1 MYSLLTYSD
10 PANVAR
16 SGLDIGGT
24 VFDILKAAD
33 ALGKELPGYRAID
46 IVRDWGNSEGLMSL
60 LADAAAG
67 GKLEAAEV
75 GPRDGVKLRA
85 PLLYPNTLFMAG
97 SNYGAHTRE
106 MAGGAGYD
114 KTTRRPY
121 FFIKLA
127 RQGVIGTGEAIRLPH
142 TSKQVDWEVELAVVI
157 GKPARNVKAQD
168 ALKYVAG
175 YTICHDVSLRDI
187 GHRKDWPQWERDWI
201 MHKSCDTGAPM
212 GPVMVPAAFIPDPQ
226 KLYLKTWINDELQQ
240 NSNTDDMTFKIDEQ
254 IEFLSEHFTLLPGD
268 VISTGT
274 PSGVGRP
281 RGIFLKPGDTV
292 RMEIESI
299 GTIVN
304 PVVQGE

>member
-1 MYSLLTYSD
+1 MYSLLNYADASG
-10 PANVAR
+10 AARAGINVAGKVYDLLR
-16 SGLDIGGT
+16 
-24 VFDILKAAD
+24 AAD
-33 ALGKELPGYRAID
+33 SMGTELAGYRTINL
-46 IVRDWGNSEGLMSL
+46 VRDWENSRKVVAGFAE
-60 LADAAAG
+60 AAAS
-67 GKLEAAEV
+67 GKLASAEV
-75 GPRDGVKLRA
+75 GVIDKVTLRA

-114 KTTRRPY
+114 KAKRRPY

-127 RQGVIGTGEAIRLPH
+127 RQGVIGTGEAIRIPH
-142 TSKQVDWEVELAVVI
+142 TSKQADWEVELAVVI
-157 GKPARNVKAQD
+157 GKPARNVKARD
-168 ALKYVAG
+168 ALGYVAG

-187 GHRKDWPQWERDWI
+187 GHREDWPQWSRDWI
-201 MHKSCDTGAPM
+201 LHKSCDTGAPM
-212 GPVMVPAAFIPDPQ
+212 GPVMVPAEFIGDPH
-226 KLYLKTWINDELQQ
+226 KLALKTWVNDELMQ
-240 NSNTDDMTFKIDEQ
+240 NSNTDDMTFNINEQ

-292 RMEIESI
+292 RMEIEKI

-304 PVVQGE
+304 PVVAGE

>member
-10 PANVAR
+10 SSHVAR
-16 SGLDIGGT
+16 SGLDVDGT
-24 VFDILKAAD
+24 VFDVLKAAD

-46 IVRDWGNSEGLMSL
+46 IVRDWANSEGLMSL
-60 LADAAAG
+60 LADAATG
-67 GKLEAAEV
+67 GKLAAAEV
-75 GPRDGVKLRA
+75 GPRDGVKLKA

-142 TSKQVDWEVELAVVI
+142 TSRQVDWEVELAVVI

-201 MHKSCDTGAPM
+201 LHKSCDTGAPM

-226 KLYLKTWINDELQQ
+226 KLSLRTWINDELQQ
-240 NSNTDDMTFKIDEQ
+240 DSNTDDMTFRIDEQ

-281 RGIFLKPGDTV
+281 RGIFLKPGDSV
-292 RMEIESI
+292 RMEIENI

-304 PVVQGE
+304 PVVQGD

>member
-10 PANVAR
+10 SSNVAR
-16 SGLDIGGT
+16 SGLDVGGA

-33 ALGKELPGYRAID
+33 AMGKELPGYRAID
-46 IVRDWGNSEGLMSL
+46 IVRDWANSEGLMSL
-60 LADAAAG
+60 LAEAAAAG
-67 GKLEAAEV
+67 KLNGAEV
-75 GPRDGVKLRA
+75 GSRDRVTLKA

-127 RQGVIGTGEAIRLPH
+127 RQGVIGTGEPIRLPH

-157 GKPARNVKAQD
+157 GKPARNVKAKD
-168 ALKYVAG
+168 ALKHVAG

-201 MHKSCDTGAPM
+201 LHKSCDTGAPM

-226 KLYLKTWINDELQQ
+226 KLTLKTWINDELQQ
-240 NSNTDDMTFKIDEQ
+240 DSNTDDMTFRIDEQ

-274 PSGVGRP
+274 PSGVGRA
-281 RGIFLKPGDTV
+281 RGIFLKPSDTV

-304 PVVQGE
+304 PVVRGD

>member
-1 MYSLLTYSD
+1 MYSLLTYAD
-10 PANVAR
+10 KAGTAR
-16 SGLDIGGT
+16 AGISVGGK
-24 VFDILKAAD
+24 VFDVLKAAD
-33 ALGKELPGYRAID
+33 STGKELPGYRTID
-46 IVRDWGNSEGLMSL
+46 MVRDWDNAEKLLEGF
-60 LADAAAG
+60 AEAAAAG
-67 GKLEAAEV
+67 KLGAAEV
-75 GPRDGVKLRA
+75 GAQDKLTLKA

-114 KTTRRPY
+114 KTTRKPY

-127 RQGVIGTGEAIRLPH
+127 RQGVIGTNEAIKIPH

-157 GKPARNVKAQD
+157 GRPARNVKAKD
-168 ALKYVAG
+168 AYNYIAG

-187 GHRKDWPQWERDWI
+187 GHRKDWPQWDRDWI
-201 MHKSCDTGAPM
+201 QHKSCDTGAPM
-212 GPVMVPAAFIPDPQ
+212 GPVMVPHRYIGDPQ
-226 KLYLKTWINDELQQ
+226 KLDLKTWVNETLQQ

-254 IEFLSEHFTLLPGD
+254 IEYLSELFTLLPGD

-292 RMEIESI
+292 RMEIEKI

>member
-10 PANVAR
+10 ASNVTR
-16 SGLDIGGT
+16 SGLDVAGT
-24 VFDILKAAD
+24 VFDVLKAAD

-46 IVRDWGNSEGLMSL
+46 IVRDWANSEGLMSL

-67 GKLEAAEV
+67 GKLAAAAV
-75 GPRDGVKLRA
+75 GLRDTVKLKA

-106 MAGGAGYD
+106 MAGGAGFD

-157 GKPARNVKAQD
+157 AKPARNVKARD

-201 MHKSCDTGAPM
+201 LHKSCDTGAPM

-226 KLYLKTWINDELQQ
+226 KLSLRTWINDELQQ
-240 NSNTDDMTFKIDEQ
+240 DSNTDDMTFRIDEQ

-281 RGIFLKPGDTV
+281 RGIFLKPGDSV
-292 RMEIESI
+292 RMEIENI

-304 PVVQGE
+304 PVVQGD

>member
-10 PANVAR
+10 ASNVAR
-16 SGLDIGGT
+16 SGLDVAGT
-24 VFDILKAAD
+24 VFDVLKAAD

-46 IVRDWGNSEGLMSL
+46 IVRDWANSEGLMSL

-67 GKLEAAEV
+67 GKLAAAAV
-75 GPRDGVKLRA
+75 GLRDTVKLKA

-106 MAGGAGYD
+106 MAGGAGFD

-157 GKPARNVKAQD
+157 AKPARNVKARD

-201 MHKSCDTGAPM
+201 LHKSCDTGAPM

-226 KLYLKTWINDELQQ
+226 KLSLRTWINDELQQ
-240 NSNTDDMTFKIDEQ
+240 DSNTDDMTFRIDEQ

-281 RGIFLKPGDTV
+281 RGIFLKPGDSV
-292 RMEIESI
+292 RMEIENI

-304 PVVQGE
+304 PVVQGD

>member
-10 PANVAR
+10 ASNVAR
-16 SGLDIGGT
+16 SGLDVAGT
-24 VFDILKAAD
+24 VFDVLKAAD
-33 ALGKELPGYRAID
+33 SMGKELPGYRAID
-46 IVRDWGNSEGLMSL
+46 IVRDWANSEGLMSL
-60 LADAAAG
+60 RADAAAG
-67 GKLEAAEV
+67 GKLAAAAV
-75 GPRDGVKLRA
+75 GLRDTVKLKA

-106 MAGGAGYD
+106 MAGGAGFD

-157 GKPARNVKAQD
+157 AKPARNVKARD

-201 MHKSCDTGAPM
+201 LHKSCDTGAPM

-226 KLYLKTWINDELQQ
+226 KLSLRTWINDELQQ
-240 NSNTDDMTFKIDEQ
+240 DSNTDDMTFRIDEQ

-281 RGIFLKPGDTV
+281 RGIFLKPGDSV
-292 RMEIESI
+292 RMEIENI

-304 PVVQGE
+304 PVVQGD

>member
-10 PANVAR
+10 ASNVTR
-16 SGLDIGGT
+16 SGLDVAGT
-24 VFDILKAAD
+24 VFDVLKAAD

-46 IVRDWGNSEGLMSL
+46 IVRDWANSEGLMSL

-67 GKLEAAEV
+67 GKLAAAAV
-75 GPRDGVKLRA
+75 GLRDTVKLKA

-106 MAGGAGYD
+106 MAGGAGFD

-157 GKPARNVKAQD
+157 AKPARNVKARD

-201 MHKSCDTGAPM
+201 LHKSCDTGAPM

-226 KLYLKTWINDELQQ
+226 KLSLRTWINDELQQ
-240 NSNTDDMTFKIDEQ
+240 DSNSDDMTFRIDEQ

-281 RGIFLKPGDTV
+281 RGIFLKPGDSV
-292 RMEIESI
+292 RMEIENI

-304 PVVQGE
+304 PVVQGD

>member
-1 MYSLLTYSD
+1 MYSLLTYADASGK
-10 PANVAR
+10 AR
-16 SGLDIGGT
+16 SGLDVGGK
-24 VFDILKAAD
+24 VYDVLKAAD
-33 ALGKELPGYRAID
+33 TVGKELPGYRTID
-46 IVRDWGNSEGLMSL
+46 IVREWGTGEGLL
-60 LADAAAG
+60 TAIADAAAAG
-67 GKLEAAEV
+67 RISGAEAGTRDTIKL
-75 GPRDGVKLRA
+75 LA

-97 SNYGAHTRE
+97 SHYGAHTRE

-114 KTTRRPY
+114 KSERKPY

-127 RQGVIGTGEAIRLPH
+127 RQGIIGTGEAIRLPH

-157 GKPARNVKAQD
+157 GKPARNVKVKD

-212 GPVMVPAAFIPDPQ
+212 GPVMVPAAFIGDPQ
-226 KLYLKTWINDELQQ
+226 KLFLKTWINEELQQ

-254 IEFLSEHFTLLPGD
+254 IAFLSELFTLLPGD

-292 RMEIESI
+292 RMEIEKI

-304 PVVQGE
+304 PVVQGD

>member
-1 MYSLLTYSD
+1 
-10 PANVAR
+10 
-16 SGLDIGGT
+16 
-24 VFDILKAAD
+24 
-33 ALGKELPGYRAID
+33 
-46 IVRDWGNSEGLMSL
+46 VRDWANSEGLMSL

-67 GKLEAAEV
+67 GKLAAAAV
-75 GPRDGVKLRA
+75 GLRDTVKLKA

-106 MAGGAGYD
+106 MAGGAGFD

-157 GKPARNVKAQD
+157 AKPARNVKARD

-201 MHKSCDTGAPM
+201 LHKSCDTGAPM

-226 KLYLKTWINDELQQ
+226 KLSLRTWINDELQQ
-240 NSNTDDMTFKIDEQ
+240 DSNTDDMTFRIDEQ

-281 RGIFLKPGDTV
+281 RGIFLKPGDSV
-292 RMEIESI
+292 RMEIENI

-304 PVVQGE
+304 PVVQGD